1 MSWDHYLWWVT
12 VLTGSVAA
20 ALSLFATVI
29 DHKQVEW
36 PTRIQRFRM
45 HIASYV
51 FLTVSILGFVLRG
64 LLGPS

>member
-20 ALSLFATVI
+20 ALSLAVAVM
-29 DHKQVEW
+29 DRKQVLW
-36 PTRIQRFRM
+36 PTRIQRFRL
-45 HIASYV
+45 HITSYV